1 MMGVSSLDNNEFVL
15 NFDDITNIVNA
26 LDMYATNE
34 RFLAIADNRDFNRD
48 IQSTL
53 SYMRDFENSYKR
65 SEAKYVKLSIC
76 I

>member
-1 MMGVSSLDNNEFVL
+1 MGVSSLDNTDYALSV
-15 NFDDITNIVNA
+15 DDITNIVNA

-53 SYMRDFENSYKR
+53 SYMRDFENSFKR
-65 SEAKYVKLSIC
+65 SEAKYVQLSYSI
-76 I
+76 